1 MVKLAFLAGLLVT
14 GIGVNSLISEASIR
28 LAKDAEVGE
37 AQDIPVGA
45 PVFELD
51 PSWPT
56 MPDEWVLGEVSS
68 IGVDDQG
75 RILLLHR
82 PRSGPSEE
90 RSTAAPPVLEFDIA
104 GSFLGAWGGPGEG
117 FEWPEREHGIYVDPE
132 GNVWIGGNYCPE
144 RGLPGLEPVS
154 DDQVLKFSRSGQFLM
169 QIGRSDQSA
178 GSSDTRNVR
187 QPGDQAVYPPT
198 NEVFVADGYGNR
210 RMVVFDADSGEFKR
224 MWGAFGNEPVDSY
237 ECPPTLDPPVPGGD
251 EGPPQ
256 FHIVHAVSI
265 AHDGLVYVADREFAR
280 VQVFSVDGT
289 FVDQVFMPDNAGAGD
304 VAFSAD
310 TSQEFMYVAAGSRT
324 VVLDRRTLDF
334 LYSFEGSGHHIA
346 TDAEGNLYTAQTG
359 QRRAQKF
366 VFRGISGEGG

>member
-1 MVKLAFLAGLLVT
+1 MKLASAAGLT
-14 GIGVNSLISEASIR
+14 AIGIGLSPIFSGASTGS
-28 LAKDAEVGE
+28 AAGSGAGV
-37 AQDIPVGA
+37 QDIPLGA

-56 MPDEWVLGEVSS
+56 VPDTWVLGEVSS
-68 IGVDDQG
+68 IGTDDQG

-82 PRSGPSEE
+82 PRSAPAEE
-90 RSTAAPPVLEFDIA
+90 RSRAAPPVLEFDIA
-104 GSFLGAWGGPGEG
+104 GNFLGAWGGAGAG
-117 FEWPEREHGIYVDPE
+117 YEWPEREHGIYVDHE
-132 GNVWIGGNYCPE
+132 GAVWIGGNYCPE
-144 RGLPGLEPVS
+144 RDLPGLQPVS
-154 DDQVLKFSRSGQFLM
+154 DDQLLKFSPAGQFLL
-169 QIGRSDQSA
+169 QIGRSDQSV

-210 RMVVFDADSGEFKR
+210 RIVVFDADSGEFKR

-265 AHDGLVYVADREFAR
+265 SGDGLVYVADREFGR
-280 VQVFSVDGT
+280 VQVFDVDGG
-289 FVDQVFMPDNAGAGD
+289 FVDQVFMPDNAGGGD

-310 TSQEFMYVAAGSRT
+310 PSQEFMYVAAGSRT
-324 VVLDRRTLDF
+324 VVMERRSLDV

-366 VFRGISGEGG
+366 VFMGLSGEGR